1 MRNKRAIFGT
11 VLSVLMLV
19 TCMAQPVFAAGDDE
33 SELEE
38 LQRQESEVEQKE
50 TETNEQ
56 LIEAQEKVEKV
67 KKAVKELDEKIGTV
81 EDAIYQL
88 NADIEENLAL
98 LEKTKG
104 ELETAKET
112 EAIWYEKLKLRL
124 KAVYESGQTSYMEVL
139 LHAESMSEL
148 FSKAE
153 YSKDLA
159 AYDREIMENL
169 ALARTEVE
177 AKEKEV
183 SKEEAILEESRAQ
196 QEEKKAELQEIKD
209 EKSEELQSLQEDAEA
224 LKIYAEEL
232 KAEREALASEIA
244 ETAARIEAERK
255 AREEEEARRKAAE
268 EEARRKAAEEE
279 EARKQKEAEEEAAR
293 QAQAAKEAEVQET
306 QPDPEPEE
314 ETYSEPE
321 EDYDDSDDYEGSG
334 SSYSGGGL
342 YWPLPGYAHLTT
354 YFGEA
359 DAIYG
364 LPHRGIDVAAPGG
377 TPIVAAESG
386 TVVTA
391 GWNGSYGNYVAISH
405 GAGVVTLYAHCSA
418 LYVSY
423 GDYVSAGQTIAA
435 VGTTGDSTGN
445 HLHFEVQVNGYLAN
459 PLSYTSP

>member
-1 MRNKRAIFGT
+1 MRNKRAIIGT

-19 TCMAQPVFAAGDDE
+19 TCIPQPVFATGDDE

-50 TETNEQ
+50 TETKEQ
-56 LIEAQEKVEKV
+56 LEKAQKKVEKV
-67 KKAVKELDEKIGTV
+67 KKAVKKLDGKISKV
-81 EDAIYQL
+81 EEAIMQL
-88 NADIEENLAL
+88 DADIEENLAL
-98 LEKTKG
+98 LEKTKA
-104 ELETAKET
+104 ELETAQET

-124 KAVYESGQTSYMEVL
+124 KAVYESGQTSYLEVL
-139 LHAESMSEL
+139 LQAESMSEL

-159 AYDREIMENL
+159 SFDREILENL
-169 ALARTEVE
+169 GAARVEVE

-183 SKEEAILEESRAQ
+183 SEEEAILEENRAQ
-196 QEEKKAELQEIKD
+196 QEERKAELQAIKD
-209 EKSEELQSLQEDAEA
+209 EKSEELKSLKEDAEA
-224 LKIYAEEL
+224 LALYAEEL
-232 KAEREALASEIA
+232 QAEREALASEIA

-255 AREEEEARRKAAE
+255 RQEEEARRKAEEEEARRKAAE

-279 EARKQKEAEEEAAR
+279 AARKAAEE
-293 QAQAAKEAEVQET
+293 AQAAEEASYDEPE
-306 QPDPEPEE
+306 PEPEYDEPEE
-314 ETYSEPE
+314 EES
-321 EDYDDSDDYEGSG
+321 SDDYYEDTG
-334 SSYSGGGL
+334 SYSGGGL
-342 YWPLPGYAHLTT
+342 YWPVPGYSHITT

-364 LPHRGIDVAAPGG
+364 LPHRGIDVGAPGG

-445 HLHFEVQVNGYLAN
+445 HLHFEVQVNGGLAN

>member
-1 MRNKRAIFGT
+1 MRKIRAIIGT

-19 TCMAQPVFAAGDDE
+19 TCSMAQPVFATGDDE

-38 LQRQESEVEQKE
+38 LQKQESEVEQKE
-50 TETNEQ
+50 TETQEQ
-56 LIEAQEKVEKV
+56 LEEAQKKV
-67 KKAVKELDEKIGTV
+67 KKVQKAVKELDGKISEV
-81 EDAIYQL
+81 EAAILQL
-88 NADIEENLAL
+88 DADIEENLAL
-98 LEKTKG
+98 LEKTKS
-104 ELETAKET
+104 ELETAQET

-124 KAVYESGQTSYMEVL
+124 KAVYESGQTTYLEVL
-139 LHAESMSEL
+139 LQAENMSEL

-159 AYDREIMENL
+159 SYDRDIMENL
-169 ALARTEVE
+169 GLARAEVE

-183 SKEEAILEESRAQ
+183 SEEEAALEESRAQ
-196 QEEKKAELQEIKD
+196 QEEKKAELQEIKE
-209 EKSEELQSLQEDAEA
+209 EKSKELDSLKEDAETLAVYVEELQ
-224 LKIYAEEL
+224 
-232 KAEREALASEIA
+232 AEREALSAEIA

-255 AREEEEARRKAAE
+255 AAEEAARKAAE
-268 EEARRKAAEEE
+268 EEAKRKAAEEE
-279 EARKQKEAEEEAAR
+279 AARKAAEEEAAR
-293 QAQAAKEAEVQET
+293 EAAEAQQQEEEPEAE
-306 QPDPEPEE
+306 DEPEE
-314 ETYSEPE
+314 SYYEEE
-321 EDYDDSDDYEGSG
+321 EDTSDDYEDTG
-334 SSYSGGGL
+334 SYSGGGL
-342 YWPLPGYAHLTT
+342 YWPVPGYAHLTT

-386 TVVTA
+386 TVITA
-391 GWNGSYGNYVAISH
+391 GWNGSYGNYIAISH

-445 HLHFEVQVNGYLAN
+445 HLHFEVQVNGGLAN